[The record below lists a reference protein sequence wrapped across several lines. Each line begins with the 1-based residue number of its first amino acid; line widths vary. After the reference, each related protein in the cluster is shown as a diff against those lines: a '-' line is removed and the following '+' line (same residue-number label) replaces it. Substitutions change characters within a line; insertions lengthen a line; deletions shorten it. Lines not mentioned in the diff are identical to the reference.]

1 MEEECPGGTFAG
13 LPVGDGLGQVSVV
26 TLLAVVAVASSCVVT
41 AVETDA
47 SAFPPRQLVQL
58 HVEATPP
65 GVKVAVTRWGQ
76 RGAKGDC
83 NALEISLILRQNI

>member
-65 GVKVAVTRWGQ
+65 GVKVAVARWGQ
-76 RGAKGDC
+76 TEGGKGGF
-83 NALEISLILRQNI
+83 